1 MYCWRRQSCRT
12 SSKLLTAEF
21 EHKITIIEMRRE
33 TSMYLADSRIFVSST
48 VISDIHV
55 LEVAAVDQAD
65 LLVSLTGEDET
76 NLVVCQ
82 LGKIHFNVATTV
94 ARVNNPKNMDTF
106 RRLGVDKI
114 VCGTKLLADII
125 DQEINYAG
133 MRLAFDIPQSN
144 MGILEFYLDPQ
155 SDAVGKTLLE
165 YTFPGQAKVVLVT
178 RPDGKV
184 ELPTGDLRMQRGDRM
199 LMVADKKHYEKI
211 WDRLVDQEATFT

>member
-1 MYCWRRQSCRT
+1 
-12 SSKLLTAEF
+12 
-21 EHKITIIEMRRE
+21 
-33 TSMYLADSRIFVSST
+33 
-48 VISDIHV
+48 
-55 LEVAAVDQAD
+55 
-65 LLVSLTGEDET
+65 
-76 NLVVCQ
+76 
-82 LGKIHFNVATTV
+82 
-94 ARVNNPKNMDTF
+94 
-106 RRLGVDKI
+106 
-114 VCGTKLLADII
+114 
-125 DQEINYAG
+125 